1 MRHPYLQDPMSSE
14 IDPMQ
19 ITVAVF
25 DRMVHKFKEVLEVR
39 ELDPQLIR
47 DALKTLNELVH
58 HQETADQMIDA
69 EILTITAELLKS
81 EEAEVREQSALLL
94 GSFALSAIARQF
106 FYYAFP
112 NMKTLLEDEVL
123 AVRTATAWAFKQLT
137 FNDDGCQRMVD
148 QKCPEAMIESFI
160 KRSANE
166 NVTKED
172 AQYLI
177 YLLEAFVNLTFS
189 DIGIEP
195 LLGK

>member
-1 MRHPYLQDPMSSE
+1 MSSE

-81 EEAEVREQSALLL
+81 EEAEVRE
-94 GSFALSAIARQF
+94 
-106 FYYAFP
+106 
-112 NMKTLLEDEVL
+112 
-123 AVRTATAWAFKQLT
+123 
-137 FNDDGCQRMVD
+137 
-148 QKCPEAMIESFI
+148 
-160 KRSANE
+160 
-166 NVTKED
+166 
-172 AQYLI
+172 
-177 YLLEAFVNLTFS
+177 
-189 DIGIEP
+189 
-195 LLGK
+195 